1 MGSTCVRPAKR
12 PNHAH
17 PIQGRGHAV
26 EQRGQEL
33 NQGSPVPCYRRSRTP
48 KGNRVAVHPN
58 RCRVQ
63 CDYFQ
68 PGAHTH
74 SLAHPQCVYR
84 EVVVSESCM
93 PVQVGDRGL
102 VHVENGIL
110 LDFVASCFAPTAVHH
125 HLLQVLAGPTV
136 TDLMLTHLTHFS
148 PLPPLSLACVFRS
161 PILCSDCFL
170 SRTTFLSGTFV

>member
-1 MGSTCVRPAKR
+1 M
-12 PNHAH
+12 
-17 PIQGRGHAV
+17 
-26 EQRGQEL
+26 
-33 NQGSPVPCYRRSRTP
+33 
-48 KGNRVAVHPN
+48 
-58 RCRVQ
+58 
-63 CDYFQ
+63 
-68 PGAHTH
+68 PG
-74 SLAHPQCVYR
+74 
-84 EVVVSESCM
+84 
-93 PVQVGDRGL
+93 QVGDMGL